1 VKLLAAYTLPNLIA
15 VILTNFQDT
24 RGRLL
29 RMLSDCHSP
38 DRIRLPLRR
47 MLNALC
53 SGALQVRFMYAG
65 YTPVIR
71 DNPVSTTQSVAT
83 G

>member
-1 VKLLAAYTLPNLIA
+1 
-15 VILTNFQDT
+15 
-24 RGRLL
+24 
-29 RMLSDCHSP
+29 
-38 DRIRLPLRR
+38 

-71 DNPVSTTQSVAT
+71 DNPVSEYSAICCYWVDWSADHTHRFISHI
-83 G
+83 

>member
-1 VKLLAAYTLPNLIA
+1 
-15 VILTNFQDT
+15 
-24 RGRLL
+24 
-29 RMLSDCHSP
+29 MLSDCHSP